1 MDNTNDY
8 EEEIVNNNMAL
19 KGNLLSEQQQTI
31 DRVLNIQNN
40 KHQSIETDVEQ
51 DFNNRDD

>member
-31 DRVLNIQNN
+31 DRVLNI
-40 KHQSIETDVEQ
+40 
-51 DFNNRDD
+51 